1 MGRQQQ
7 TKRERHAGKD
17 HKHQATPPSAQVWL
31 GWLIGSVVVF
41 GLLIAALVIYIQA
54 NQAHF
59 LKISVVASAQKIQ
72 TDLSRAR
79 AAFTLDENARLRS
92 ILTKIERIATE
103 RDLDRQIGGHLM
115 FVLQV
120 AKEIVASGKFQPG
133 ELEKMEMLLQQAQRR
148 LDATSKPRGQSGP

>member
-1 MGRQQQ
+1 MGRQQ
-7 TKRERHAGKD
+7 KAKHERHAGKD
-17 HKHQATPPSAQVWL
+17 HKHQAVPPRAQDWL
-31 GWLIGSVVVF
+31 GWLIGGVVVF

-59 LKISVVASAQKIQ
+59 LKISVVTSVQKIQ

-79 AAFTLDENARLRS
+79 GAFTLDENTRLRN
-92 ILTKIERIATE
+92 ILTEIERLATE
-103 RDLDRQIGGHLM
+103 RALDRQLGGHLM

-133 ELEKMEMLLQQAQRR
+133 ELEKMEMLLREAQRR
-148 LDATSKPRGQSGP
+148 LDATSPPRGQPGP

>member
-7 TKRERHAGKD
+7 AKRERHAGKN
-17 HKHQATPPSAQVWL
+17 HKHQAAPPRAQVWL

-41 GLLIAALVIYIQA
+41 GVLIAALVIYIQA

-59 LKISVVASAQKIQ
+59 IKISVATSVQKIQ
-72 TDLSRAR
+72 TDLSRGR
-79 AAFTLDENARLRS
+79 AAFTLDESTRLRS
-92 ILTKIERIATE
+92 ILTKIERLATE
-103 RDLDRQIGGHLM
+103 RALDRQVGGHLM

-120 AKEIVASGKFQPG
+120 AKEIVSSGEVKPG

-148 LDATSKPRGQSGP
+148 LDAISQPRGQPGP